1 MKKLVLIRHAKSEW
15 ANVVVKDFDRS
26 LNTRGFSDAPK
37 MGLQLKSLT
46 TKPDLVISSPAER
59 TRLTAQLVLEQI
71 GFDLDEVQWNE
82 EVYEA
87 SARTLMN
94 VVNAIPDEFET
105 VWMFGHNPGF
115 SYLAEYLTAGEVGD
129 IPTCGVFAIEFEL
142 DSWALVSQNTGH
154 KSFYIYPKL
163 EEGQED

>member
-46 TKPDLVISSPAER
+46 NKPDLVISSPAER
-59 TRLTAQLVLEQI
+59 AKLTAQLVLEQMDYD
-71 GFDLDEVQWNE
+71 FDAVQWDE

-94 VVNAIPDEFET
+94 VINAIPDEYET

-115 SYLAEYLTAGEVGD
+115 SYLAEYLTAGEVGN
-129 IPTCGVFAIEFEL
+129 IPTCGVFAMEFEL
-142 DSWALVSQNTGH
+142 TSWAMISQNTGS
-154 KSFYIYPKL
+154 KAFYIYPKL
-163 EEGQED
+163 KEGEED